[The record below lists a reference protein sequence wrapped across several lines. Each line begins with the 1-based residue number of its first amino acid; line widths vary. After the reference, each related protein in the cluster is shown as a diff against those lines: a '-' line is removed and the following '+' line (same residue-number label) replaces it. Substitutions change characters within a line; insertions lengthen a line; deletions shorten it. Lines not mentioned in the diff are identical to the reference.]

1 MRSRLCTKLDVLR
14 CGRVSNFEDY
24 MPYLSA
30 LEEFTDKLKILGLG
44 ASTEKQ
50 HECHSWCIL
59 AKTSNVIHVNLSD

>member
-14 CGRVSNFEDY
+14 WGRVSNVEYY

-30 LEEFTDKLKILGLG
+30 LEEFTGNLKILGSV

-50 HECHSWCIL
+50 HEYHSWCIL
-59 AKTSNVIHVNLSD
+59 AKTSTLIHVNLSD

>member
-1 MRSRLCTKLDVLR
+1 MRSRLCAKLDVLR
-14 CGRVSNFEDY
+14 CGRVANVEYD

-30 LEEFTDKLKILGLG
+30 LEEFTDNLKLLGLG

-59 AKTSNVIHVNLSD
+59 AKTSNLIHVNLSD